1 MPGLELPAQYQAIH
15 HAAREGGR
23 KERRKIMYNTNKVS
37 PPSFIPNQFLVE
49 EPNPEGLSVGRW
61 EGGDALGRT
70 LGTRCTP
77 VSRDKAIICTAAPGH
92 SPRCHPAVGSCTGAT
107 LHPAGRVC
115 PAPGA
120 GEDTTGTVGLG
131 TRGGEPRAASP
142 AGAGRRCQAS
152 VCSQHVFF
160 PKCCHS
166 IGGGGPESG
175 IKRS

>member
-23 KERRKIMYNTNKVS
+23 RERRKIMYNTNKVS

-92 SPRCHPAVGSCTGAT
+92 SPRCHPGCWQ
-107 LHPAGRVC
+107 LHRSHSAPSRAGVPC
-115 PAPGA
+115 PWSWGGHHRDSGA
-120 GEDTTGTVGLG
+120 GDTQRRA
-131 TRGGEPRAASP
+131 RGSLTSWCWEKMPSLCVQP
-142 AGAGRRCQAS
+142 ACI
-152 VCSQHVFF
+152 F
-160 PKCCHS
+160 P
-166 IGGGGPESG
+166 
-175 IKRS
+175 